1 MLRRDLVEVVG
12 GVNMQVDDYLDVEIA
27 GGQDE
32 LKQGP
37 LLHLDSSLMSSHIQ
51 FSLSDF

>member
-12 GVNMQVDDYLDVEIA
+12 RVDAYLDVEIA

-37 LLHLDSSLMSSHIQ
+37 LLHLDSSLMSSNIQ
-51 FSLSDF
+51 FSFSDF